1 MCSSDLGLQRSWAHA
16 QVRRA
21 YPEFVSELDM
31 LTPDDV
37 IWEPYSPE
45 AVARRA
51 PAGLSSHCSA
61 NASLWLTSV
70 VLVYD
75 IAVEAYCPWR
85 VRRQFG
91 QRVGACQSPGLQVI
105 MNELGSYIRVES
117 NDSSWSTL

>member
-1 MCSSDLGLQRSWAHA
+1 MQRSWAHA
-16 QVRRA
+16 RVRRA

-31 LTPDDV
+31 LTPEDV

-61 NASLWLTSV
+61 NASLWLTSA

-85 VRRQFG
+85 VRR
-91 QRVGACQSPGLQVI
+91 
-105 MNELGSYIRVES
+105 
-117 NDSSWSTL
+117 